1 MRKSDKIVWAQWCMR
16 NKPDLA
22 PGTDYCLPG
31 SRWDRLM
38 RLARMGASD
47 RLIKKHILGIDDDTI
62 RVARK
67 IVSGTASGMREEQ
80 REEEEPR
87 QAAG

>member
-38 RLARMGASD
+38 HLARMGASD
-47 RLIKKHILGIDDDTI
+47 RLIKKHILGIDEDTI

-67 IVSGTASGMREEQ
+67 IAAETASGMREEQ